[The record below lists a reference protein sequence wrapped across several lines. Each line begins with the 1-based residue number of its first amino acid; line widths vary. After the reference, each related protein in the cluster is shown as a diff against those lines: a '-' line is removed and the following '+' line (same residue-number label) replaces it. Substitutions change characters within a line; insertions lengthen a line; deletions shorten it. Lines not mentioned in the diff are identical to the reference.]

1 MEQII
6 KIGGGMLLGLAPAKL
21 NITLS
26 IGQLDGQT
34 GYHHISSIMQSVS
47 LFYYV
52 TFLKSDET
60 RIYGSQIN
68 GNIVESAL
76 EKLSSRT
83 GRRITAQITCHKVI
97 PSSAG
102 MGGGSSDAA
111 MVLNLANIAYG
122 LGLTRNELQDAAQSV
137 GNDVAFLVNGGRA
150 KVEGSKRHV
159 ITDIEVPEMHYAIA
173 HPRMEMSTREM
184 YAEFD
189 RSGKSFAE
197 IAAARCPD
205 ISRLINEMNPGSDEC
220 GMTGKGPTV
229 FAGYKSYSLA
239 SESARKVLGWFKGDV
254 FIARSLQPIGTGI
267 EK

>member
-6 KIGGGMLLGLAPAKL
+6 KIGGGKLLGLAPAKL

-26 IGQLDGQT
+26 IGRLDDLT

-47 LFYYV
+47 LFDYV
-52 TFLKSDET
+52 TFAKSDET
-60 RIYGSQIN
+60 RIYGSQISD
-68 GNIVESAL
+68 NIVETAL
-76 EKLSSRT
+76 EKLSSHA
-83 GRRITAQITCHKVI
+83 GRRISAHITCHKVI
-97 PSSAG
+97 PSAAG

-111 MVLNLANIAYG
+111 MVLNLANVAYG
-122 LGLTRNELQDAAQSV
+122 LGLTRTELQNVAHEV

-150 KVEGSKRHV
+150 KVEGSKKHV
-159 ITDIEVPEMHYAIA
+159 ITGIEVPEMHYVIA

-189 RSGKSFAE
+189 RSGKSFVETAT
-197 IAAARCPD
+197 ARCPD
-205 ISRLINEMNPGSDEC
+205 IGRLMGVMKPGSEEC

-239 SESARKVLGWFKGDV
+239 SQSARKVLEWFKGDV
-254 FIARSLQPIGTGI
+254 FIANSLQPIGAGV
-267 EK
+267 E

>member
-6 KIGGGMLLGLAPAKL
+6 KIGGGRLLGLAPAKL

-26 IGQLDGQT
+26 IGRLDDQT
-34 GYHHISSIMQSVS
+34 GYHQISSIMQSVS
-47 LFYYV
+47 LFDYV
-52 TFLKSDET
+52 TFEKSDET
-60 RIYGSQIN
+60 RIYGSQIS

-76 EKLSSRT
+76 EKLSSHS
-83 GRRITAQITCHKVI
+83 GRRITAHITCHKVI
-97 PSSAG
+97 PSAAG

-122 LGLTRNELQDAAQSV
+122 LGLTRSELQDVAHSV

-150 KVEGSKRHV
+150 KVEGSKKHT
-159 ITDIEVPEMHYAIA
+159 ITGIEVPDLHYAIA
-173 HPRMEMSTREM
+173 HPRIEMSTREM

-189 RSGKSFAE
+189 RSGKNFAE
-197 IAAARCPD
+197 IASARCPD
-205 ISRLINEMNPGSDEC
+205 INRLISELKPGSEEC

-239 SESARKVLGWFKGDV
+239 YESIRKVLEWFKDDV
-254 FIARSLQPIGTGI
+254 FIASSLQPIGAGG
-267 EK
+267 E